1 MKNIK
6 KVLTFVVF
14 CCILLLM
21 VDFVRFPECY
31 LTTWRYQLQQDIA
44 NGNKEAIDYY
54 NNNYI
59 ANNKFLFKEDM

>member
-1 MKNIK
+1 MRMIK
-6 KVLTFVVF
+6 KGLTFVVF

-21 VDFVRFPECY
+21 VDVVRFPECY
-31 LTTWRYQLQQDIA
+31 FTTWRYQLKQDIA

-59 ANNKFLFKEDM
+59 ANNKILFEEDM

>member
-1 MKNIK
+1 MKIVK

-21 VDFVRFPECY
+21 ADFVRFPECY
-31 LTTWRYQLQQDIA
+31 LTIWRYQLQQDIA
-44 NGNKEAIDYY
+44 NGNEEAINYY

-59 ANNKFLFKEDM
+59 ANNKILFKENM

>member
-1 MKNIK
+1 MRILKSL
-6 KVLTFVVF
+6 LTFVAF
-14 CCILLLM
+14 CCIVMIM

-31 LTTWRYQLQQDIA
+31 LTTWRYQLHQNIV

-59 ANNKFLFKEDM
+59 ANNKILFKEDM